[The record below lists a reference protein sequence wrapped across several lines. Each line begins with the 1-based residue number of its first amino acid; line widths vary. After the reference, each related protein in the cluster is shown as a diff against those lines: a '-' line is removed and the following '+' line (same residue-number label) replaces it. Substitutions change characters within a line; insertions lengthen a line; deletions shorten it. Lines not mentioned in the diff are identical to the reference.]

1 MFPQWSNS
9 KSVNV
14 CFHFLFWL
22 TTFFVVQIS
31 LTMFRYL
38 DSWKKSSNIDQA
50 NYLFCP
56 FLCDHCT
63 HKDLRRVNLK
73 EREPISRKRD
83 WEGESVKVTHFCLVF
98 FTFFCKHAQAHQN
111 KVISVKNSSISL
123 VCRDVSKYNRDPNHK
138 TTPVGS
144 AWINWNAKMAQMIN
158 TRSISRKD
166 LDCD

>member
-1 MFPQWSNS
+1 MLSFSFLTDHIFCCSNFTHHVPLSGQLEEVFKHRPSKLSLLPFSVWSLHS
-9 KSVNV
+9 QGPAQSQ
-14 CFHFLFWL
+14 F
-22 TTFFVVQIS
+22 
-31 LTMFRYL
+31 
-38 DSWKKSSNIDQA
+38 
-50 NYLFCP
+50 
-56 FLCDHCT
+56 
-63 HKDLRRVNLK
+63 
-73 EREPISRKRD
+73 ERERAYLANQD

-166 LDCD
+166 LHCD